1 MRILTHFMCA
11 AALLS
16 LGACSGGDQKIDNQQ
31 TIISELT
38 DIVRG
43 NVAAGGAEEVVL
55 TRDLLDQLTVP
66 SLEVVAET
74 RDQTAYLIPFSRRQG
89 VTVWRGVDG
98 AQVVLRQ
105 GLVTS
110 TRGIGNDLVSS
121 DYQATLAA
129 LRAGRGETTRRL
141 FVRNDLRSEDSL
153 TLQCSLSTLGAVQL
167 EVVGRTYNTTHLREV
182 CATPVGDIVND
193 YWVERGR
200 SLIRQSRQWVGPKL
214 GYLNLRQ
221 LRADTN

>member
-11 AALLS
+11 AALLG